1 AADLIEYVLLRNDLN
16 KGSDQEL
23 KEFIPADTRMGFIRG
38 NNYDVY
44 VTILFI
50 ILGIIGLILRITFK
64 LITFIIWIIFPYSD
78 QKSKRD

>member
-1 AADLIEYVLLRNDLN
+1 MKYLAKINSKRKYRAADLIEYVLLRNDLN

-44 VTILFI
+44 DNFSLF
-50 ILGIIGLILRITFK
+50 
-64 LITFIIWIIFPYSD
+64 
-78 QKSKRD
+78 